1 MSSGSGKGG
10 LRLWDVTTSDRNEVE
25 LNLHCLIG
33 YWCVAVLAVLT
44 QLDINQTLICPCL
57 HTEGEHETLRFKTV
71 FIYFQVIKQKTTEGY
86 NPKDSNNAKKGKTPH
101 LLSVVFNESFDH
113 KLQKCV
119 FHGCVLYKSFLRLGT
134 TFQQGRTHRLAT
146 LWNNNHTVF
155 VKLNV
160 TQRISKGLL
169 LSAPAKSNS
178 PMSALV

>member
-10 LRLWDVTTSDRNEVE
+10 LRLWDVTTSDRNEVK

-71 FIYFQVIKQKTTEGY
+71 FIYFQVIKQKSTEGH
-86 NPKDSNNAKKGKTPH
+86 NPKDSNNAKKEKTAH

-113 KLQKCV
+113 KLEKCV
-119 FHGCVLYKSFLRLGT
+119 FHGCVLYKRVFFAWEQPSNKDA
-134 TFQQGRTHRLAT
+134 RTDSSLFEITITLYLWSSMSHSESAKASYWVHLPKAT
-146 LWNNNHTVF
+146 HQWVH
-155 VKLNV
+155 
-160 TQRISKGLL
+160 
-169 LSAPAKSNS
+169 
-178 PMSALV
+178 